1 MNSMN
6 YKILFI
12 VISIIFIISLLFYFS
27 MELYIQV
34 YSTDWFGIIN
44 SQTDMEN
51 KNKIFLIGSS
61 NLYAIDT
68 NKMNDRLSTTNYLIY
83 NLADMSDNPDR
94 RLNSIDN
101 IISNK
106 PKLVLYGIGIWEFQK
121 FEESYNNNTFLDFLL
136 NPKSF
141 FIYLFENSTQS
152 SINEIVASSP
162 KDRMLTLLKYLALG
176 PDQHFHPF
184 IKFKE
189 TPINDLNTIREIY
202 GIPNSRGLDV
212 SDSNKQV
219 VALQKIIQK
228 LEKNN
233 IKVKLFSIPQHKDV
247 LESLTESE
255 ILSFENMLIKNSTSD
270 VYFLHEKY
278 SEMNI
283 WRESFHIAV
292 HPDASIYTDDIHEII
307 LKEIKE

>member
-1 MNSMN
+1 MDSMN
-6 YKILFI
+6 HKILFI
-12 VISIIFIISLLFYFS
+12 VLSIIFIISLLFYYS
-27 MELYIQV
+27 MESYIQI
-34 YSTDWFGIIN
+34 YNTDWYGIIN
-44 SQTDMEN
+44 SQEN
-51 KNKIFLIGSS
+51 LEEKNKIFLIGNS
-61 NLYAIDT
+61 NVYPIDAKT
-68 NKMNDRLSTTNYLIY
+68 INDRLSETNFLVY

-106 PKLVLYGIGIWEFQK
+106 PKLVLYGVGIWEFQK
-121 FEESYNNNTFLDFLL
+121 FNESFSDNTIIDFLL

-141 FIYLFENSTQS
+141 FTYFFESTTQTS
-152 SINEIVASSP
+152 VNEIVANSP
-162 KDRMLTLLKYLALG
+162 KDRMLTFAKYLLRG

-184 IKFKE
+184 IKFQE
-189 TPINDLNTIREIY
+189 TPINNLESIRKIY
-202 GIPNSRGLDV
+202 GIPISNGLDL
-212 SDSNKQV
+212 SNSSKQII
-219 VALQKIIQK
+219 ALQKIIEK

-233 IKVKLFSIPQHKDV
+233 IEVRLFSIPQHKDV
-247 LESLTESE
+247 LKSLNKSE
-255 ILSFENMLIKNSTSD
+255 ITTFENTLIKISNSD
-270 VYFLHEKY
+270 VYFLHDKY

>member
-44 SQTDMEN
+44 SQTNMED

-68 NKMNDRLSTTNYLIY
+68 KKINDRLSTTNYLIY
-83 NLADMSDNPDR
+83 NLADMSDDPDR
-94 RLNSIDN
+94 RLSSIDN

-162 KDRMLTLLKYLALG
+162 KDRMLTLLKYMTFG

-228 LEKNN
+228 LEENN

-247 LESLTESE
+247 LESLSESE
-255 ILSFENMLIKNSTSD
+255 ISSFENMLIKNSTSD

-292 HPDASIYTDDIHEII
+292 HPDASIYTDDIHKII

>member
-1 MNSMN
+1 
-6 YKILFI
+6 
-12 VISIIFIISLLFYFS
+12 

-44 SQTDMEN
+44 SQANMED

-68 NKMNDRLSTTNYLIY
+68 HKINDRLSTTNYLVY

-121 FEESYNNNTFLDFLL
+121 FEESYNNNTSLDFLL

-141 FIYLFENSTQS
+141 FTYLFENSTQS

-162 KDRMLTLLKYLALG
+162 KDRMLTLLKYIVFG

-202 GIPNSRGLDV
+202 GLPNSRGLDV
-212 SDSNKQV
+212 SDFNKQV
-219 VALQKIIQK
+219 VALQKIIKK

-233 IKVKLFSIPQHKDV
+233 IEVKLFSIPQHKDV

-255 ILSFENMLIKNSTSD
+255 ILSFEDMLIKNSTSD

-292 HPDASIYTDDIHEII
+292 HPDASIYTDDVHQII

>member
-12 VISIIFIISLLFYFS
+12 VISIILIVSLLFYFS

-44 SQTDMEN
+44 SQANMED

-68 NKMNDRLSTTNYLIY
+68 NKINDRLSTTNYLVY

-121 FEESYNNNTFLDFLL
+121 FEESYNNNTSLDFLL

-141 FIYLFENSTQS
+141 FTYLFENSTQS

-162 KDRMLTLLKYLALG
+162 KDRMLTLLKYIVFG

-202 GIPNSRGLDV
+202 GLPNSRGLDV
-212 SDSNKQV
+212 SDFNKQV
-219 VALQKIIQK
+219 VALQKIIKK

-233 IKVKLFSIPQHKDV
+233 IEVKLFSIPQHKDV

-255 ILSFENMLIKNSTSD
+255 ILSFEDMLIKNSTSD

-292 HPDASIYTDDIHEII
+292 HPDASIYTDDVHQII

>member
-1 MNSMN
+1 
-6 YKILFI
+6 
-12 VISIIFIISLLFYFS
+12 

-44 SQTDMEN
+44 SQANMED

-68 NKMNDRLSTTNYLIY
+68 NKINDRLSTTNYLVY

-121 FEESYNNNTFLDFLL
+121 FEESYNNNTSLDFLL

-141 FIYLFENSTQS
+141 FTYLFENSTQS

-162 KDRMLTLLKYLALG
+162 KDRMLTLLKYIVFG

-202 GIPNSRGLDV
+202 GLPNSRGLDV
-212 SDSNKQV
+212 SDFNKQV
-219 VALQKIIQK
+219 VALQKIIKK

-233 IKVKLFSIPQHKDV
+233 IEVKLFSIPQHKDV

-255 ILSFENMLIKNSTSD
+255 ILSFEDMLIKNSTSD

-292 HPDASIYTDDIHEII
+292 HPDASIYTDDVHQII